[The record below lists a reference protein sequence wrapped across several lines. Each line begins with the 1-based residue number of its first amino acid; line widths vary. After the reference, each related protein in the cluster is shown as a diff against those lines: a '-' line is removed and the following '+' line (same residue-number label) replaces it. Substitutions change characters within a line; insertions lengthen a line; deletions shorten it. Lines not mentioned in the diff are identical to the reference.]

1 MPKQF
6 TKLRISNVV
15 FMDLGLNIFKIHC
28 IFSKAQAQL
37 EKCQVIDTD
46 GGFRLKSQVLQLRV
60 CGVVATPA
68 I

>member
-1 MPKQF
+1 MFFFPK
-6 TKLRISNVV
+6 
-15 FMDLGLNIFKIHC
+15 GE
-28 IFSKAQAQL
+28 AQL

-46 GGFRLKSQVLQLRV
+46 GGFRSKSQVLQLRV

>member
-1 MPKQF
+1 MF
-6 TKLRISNVV
+6 
-15 FMDLGLNIFKIHC
+15 
-28 IFSKAQAQL
+28 FSKGEAQL

-46 GGFRLKSQVLQLRV
+46 GGFRSKSQVLQLRV